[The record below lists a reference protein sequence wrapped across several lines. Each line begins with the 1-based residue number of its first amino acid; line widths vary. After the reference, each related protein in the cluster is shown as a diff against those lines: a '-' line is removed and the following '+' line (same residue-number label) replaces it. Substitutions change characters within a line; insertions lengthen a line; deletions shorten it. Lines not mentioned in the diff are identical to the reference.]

1 MLLRNLQSVN
11 NDKRTDIRIE
21 NGKIESVSEHLQ
33 ALTEG
38 IEFIDAIVFPGLI
51 NSHDHLDFNL
61 FPQLGNR
68 KYNNYIEWGEDIHK
82 HNKEVINKVL
92 KVPQELRVQWGIY
105 KNLLNGITTVVN
117 HGPKLSVANDIIT
130 VWKNCYALHSVRLEK
145 GWRFKLN
152 SPFAEKLPFAIHVG
166 EGTDSGS
173 HAEINTLL
181 KGNWFKRKVIG
192 IHAIAMDAEQV
203 EGFEAIVWCPDSNHF
218 LLGKTAPIDKLKR
231 KTNILFGTDST
242 VSAYWNLWGHLRLAR
257 QQNMA
262 TDAELFEMLTINP
275 SEAWG
280 MKNKAT
286 LDKGNTADLVV
297 ARKKSGLKGL
307 DMFYGLNPEDI
318 LLVMHAGQ
326 IRLFDEELAKQL
338 GETKGFSKVKL
349 GNSIKN
355 AYGDLPALIN
365 SIKKYYPEVYLPVET
380 V

>member
-1 MLLRNLQSVN
+1 
-11 NDKRTDIRIE
+11 
-21 NGKIESVSEHLQ
+21 
-33 ALTEG
+33 
-38 IEFIDAIVFPGLI
+38 
-51 NSHDHLDFNL
+51 
-61 FPQLGNR
+61 
-68 KYNNYIEWGEDIHK
+68 
-82 HNKEVINKVL
+82 
-92 KVPQELRVQWGIY
+92 
-105 KNLLNGITTVVN
+105 
-117 HGPKLSVANDIIT
+117 
-130 VWKNCYALHSVRLEK
+130 
-145 GWRFKLN
+145 
-152 SPFAEKLPFAIHVG
+152 
-166 EGTDSGS
+166 
-173 HAEINTLL
+173 
-181 KGNWFKRKVIG
+181 
-192 IHAIAMDAEQV
+192 
-203 EGFEAIVWCPDSNHF
+203 
-218 LLGKTAPIDKLKR
+218 
-231 KTNILFGTDST
+231 
-242 VSAYWNLWGHLRLAR
+242 
-257 QQNMA
+257 MA